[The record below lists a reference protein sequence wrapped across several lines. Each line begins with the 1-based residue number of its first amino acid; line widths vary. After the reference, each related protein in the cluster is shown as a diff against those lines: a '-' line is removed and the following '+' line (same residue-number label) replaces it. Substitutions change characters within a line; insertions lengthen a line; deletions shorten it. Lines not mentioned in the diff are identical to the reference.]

1 MSKSEVINEKTIRV
15 TEVLYE
21 VATLDQNQLF
31 GEQVGDIE
39 SKSAVRQVASTKNVD
54 KEKNKQS
61 TSKSREEEK
70 KSNCHFQEVGKEDTK
85 KSNKTNVNRK
95 LDTNK
100 SN

>member
-1 MSKSEVINEKTIRV
+1 M
-15 TEVLYE
+15 
-21 VATLDQNQLF
+21 ATLDQNQLF

-70 KSNCHFQEVGKEDTK
+70 NQTVTFKKWVKKIQKNQTK
-85 KSNKTNVNRK
+85 LT
-95 LDTNK
+95 
-100 SN
+100 